1 MNRSFRLG
9 TIWGITINLH
19 YSWFFIF
26 GLITFLLYFSFPQE
40 YHPLLRVLVG
50 MIASAFL
57 FASVVAHEL
66 SHSFVAIQNGI
77 PVKSITLF
85 FLGGVAHITQ
95 EAKNPATEFKMA
107 IAGPLCSL
115 ILACFFG
122 LIWFLVWGHSQAFFD
137 EESFNNPVL
146 WLASINITLA
156 LFNLAPG
163 FPLDGG
169 RILRSLVWWKTG
181 NYRKATQVASITGK
195 GFAYLLIGGGVLI
208 LFSGFFYEDSAPFLG
223 IQFIIIG
230 WFLQAAVSANY
241 RQMEMRE
248 ALHGLTAQAVMSPG
262 WVAITPD
269 ISLRGLVQAYILT
282 TGQRYFVVTE
292 EGRMR
297 GVITFDDIKKVPQTQ
312 WDITTVRAVM
322 TLADKLVSAHP
333 QEEALGILQRM
344 DEQGINQMPVVKDG
358 AFLGMIFRPNLL
370 RLIQLR
376 AEFKV

>member
-208 LFSGFFYEDSAPFLG
+208 LFRGFFYEDSAPFLG

-230 WFLQAAVSANY
+230 WFLQAAVSANS
-241 RQMEMRE
+241 RQTAMHD
-248 ALHGLTAQAVMSPG
+248 ALQGLTAKAVMSPG
-262 WVAITPD
+262 WVAVPPD
-269 ISLRGLVQAYILT
+269 LSLSGLAQAYLLT
-282 TGQRYFVVTE
+282 TGHRYFVVTE
-292 EGRMR
+292 DGRMI
-297 GVITFDDIKKVPQTQ
+297 GIITVEDIKGVPHSL
-312 WDITTVRAVM
+312 WYTTPVREAM
-322 TLADKLVSAHP
+322 TPADKLESAHP
-333 QEEALGILQRM
+333 QEEALSILQRM
-344 DEQGINQMPVVKDG
+344 DKRGMNYMPVMTDG
-358 AFLGMIFRPNLL
+358 MLIGMIFRQNLI
-370 RLIQLR
+370 RFIQLR
-376 AEFKV
+376 SEFKV